1 MKNWI
6 LSEKITQTND
16 NCGKINLGGKMNS
29 FDIEETV
36 AIFKEESKSILTD
49 FVHQLSTYEKNK
61 DIEIITKLMRDAHS
75 IKGSAGIVGL
85 TDVQKLAHS
94 AEDLLAEIKNEQ
106 LSDQKIADNIAEIK
120 IIVAEITKSIKSLD
134 ENGSFED
141 KINEILK
148 YIPSLKTDKVTAFP
162 LLKLT
167 NSLTQDNPEIDEI
180 LKICAKIFEKIQNC
194 EKTDNNLINTLS
206 ATFKIIKKVVCD
218 GSKSEDLFFL
228 KQRISIAEQMINVQS
243 PARPYPQKTKN
254 NITDI
259 LKTLGQ
265 GSIRTLRIE
274 SDKLDK
280 LFVNVGN
287 LCNMTGKAHKNFENL
302 SELTTKFSSKMFEL
316 EKSLND
322 LKTLANSETGSKN
335 LIQKLTKEIQK
346 NQQNLSEIQ
355 QMFCDYEKINA
366 EESEMF
372 SKVEKYLSNVTK
384 TVQGVRMLPIG
395 VILHMYPRM
404 VRDIAQNEQKEVDIE
419 ITGAEVSVDKQ
430 ILDEIKTPIIHLLR
444 NSVDHGTELPEE
456 REQKGKPRAGL
467 ISVAAKKSGQT
478 LTISVKDDGCGINFE
493 KIKQKAIAD
502 NFLTKEEAQTAN
514 KSDLLNLILQAGFTT
529 QDHVTEISGRGMG
542 LDIVDSKIKELGGNI
557 KINTEQGSGTEILL
571 EIPLN
576 TSTCTINPQEKHHE
590 KTKKVVVIDDSQ
602 TTKMYF
608 SKILQNAGYNTL
620 AFNNPIEGLKEIQ
633 QNGCD
638 LLISDIEMPEMNGV
652 ELISQL
658 RQNEKFK
665 NLPIITISMLPIE
678 ETQKMFGDIFVD
690 FMLNK
695 SDFNEQK
702 LLDKVKSLIG

>member
-1 MKNWI
+1 
-6 LSEKITQTND
+6 
-16 NCGKINLGGKMNS
+16 MNS
-29 FDIEETV
+29 FDIEETI

-49 FVHQLSTYEKNK
+49 FIRQLSMYEKNK

-85 TDVQKLAHS
+85 SEVQKLAHS
-94 AEDLLAEIKNEQ
+94 AEDLLAEIKNGQ
-106 LSDQKIADNIAEIK
+106 LSVQKTADNIAEIK
-120 IIVAEITKSIKSLD
+120 IIIAEITKSIKNLD
-134 ENGSFED
+134 GTGSFED
-141 KINEILK
+141 TINEIIK
-148 YIPSLKTDKVTAFP
+148 QIPSLKTDKACAIP

-167 NSLTQDNPEIDEI
+167 NSLSQENPEIDEI
-180 LKICAKIFEKIQNC
+180 LKICAKIFEKLQSC
-194 EKTDNNLINTLS
+194 EKADKNLINTLS

-218 GSKSEDLFFL
+218 ESKSEDLFFL
-228 KQRISIAEQMINVQS
+228 KQRISIAEQMINVKTPTR
-243 PARPYPQKTKN
+243 PAPTKTKN
-254 NITDI
+254 DITDI

-287 LCNMTGKAHKNFENL
+287 LCNSTNKAHQNFENL
-302 SELTTKFSSKMFEL
+302 SEITTNFSSKMFEL

-322 LKTLANSETGSKN
+322 LKTLVKEEKNSDK
-335 LIQKLTKEIQK
+335 LISKLTEELKK

-355 QMFCDYEKINA
+355 QMFCEYEKITA

-444 NSVDHGTELPEE
+444 NSIDHGTELPNE

-467 ISVAAKKSGQT
+467 ISVAAKKSGKT

-493 KIKQKAIAD
+493 KIKQKALSD
-502 NFLTKEEAQTAN
+502 NFLTKEEVEKAK
-514 KSDLLNLILQAGFTT
+514 KSDLLKLILKAGFTT

-557 KINTEQGSGTEILL
+557 KINTEQGTGTEILL
-571 EIPLN
+571 EIPIN
-576 TSTCTINPQEKHHE
+576 TPSCQIENQEKHSD
-590 KTKKVVVIDDSQ
+590 KTKKIVVIDDSQ

-608 SKILQNAGYNTL
+608 SKILQNAGYNTI
-620 AFNNPIEGLKEIQ
+620 AFNNPIDGLKEIQ

-658 RQNEKFK
+658 RQDEKFK
-665 NLPIITISMLPIE
+665 NLPIITVSMIPLE
-678 ETQKMFGDIFVD
+678 QTQEMFGDIFVD
-690 FMLNK
+690 YMLNK

-702 LLDKVKSLIG
+702 LLEKINSLLN